1 LKAVVQR
8 VSSASVS
15 VAQEVLGQ
23 IGPGLLVLLGI
34 GTEDSE
40 TDLNWMVDKIL
51 HLRCFEDEEG
61 KMNLSLLDAKK
72 EVLCVSQFTLYG
84 DCRRGRRPS
93 FGKAAAAPQALLFC
107 QKFVDK
113 MREKGVEIK
122 FGRFG
127 AKMTVALKNE
137 GPVTLILDSRT

>member
-1 LKAVVQR
+1 MKAVVQR

-61 KMNLSLLDAKK
+61 KMNLSLLDAEK

-93 FGKAAAAPQALLFC
+93 FSKAAAAPQALLFC

-113 MREKGVEIK
+113 MREKGVQIK